1 MPLIFQHLKWAYQK
15 FHLNYTLP
23 FVILVSYTLIGAAI
37 FRNLE
42 LERDQMER
50 ETFRISYDYAM
61 NQLLRRMLEVRCYDA
76 IVRMDEQLQ
85 MNYTSE
91 AIHWFID
98 YLNLTA
104 VIKER
109 NDSSPWSWY
118 GYGLPVAK
126 TRAGQIAS
134 IFYIMIG
141 IPIFLIIL
149 KDVGRLLSKT
159 LRKLYKRVRTAR
171 SKLPTRQ
178 ITRISIPV
186 KALYT
191 SAYSIANSVLAGH
204 KKLSPLEMDAEL
216 AANEQN
222 ELNKKLSRGNAF
234 PIPIAL
240 AILILWIGFS
250 AALFCLWETEWGYL
264 TSVYFFFVSISTV
277 GLGDI
282 VPANKDMM
290 LLNFVLILIGLAL
303 LSMCINLIQVAIEKV
318 IDQLLQQYISEIERV
333 AAMVHNN
340 GEFDGEETT
349 NFEIGMAADFMA
361 VPFIKPQKSIL
372 GFPRAAKDW
381 LAGKIANNLI
391 SSRLEASQ
399 SDEESENESHASARS
414 PRHGRLMSITM
425 RRMGE
430 RLQCSRPAIKA
441 VQAIEKARLDTNE
454 KDFQS
459 IVFSKFLTNSKL
471 ERLVQQYYEEQPTTA
486 SKAVQ
491 TEPLLKHLLASPE
504 LELTLLEDSKT
515 SVVDEG
521 IAKQLYESTSTFGMD
536 DDDSMVSKAYYDA
549 HLSDTYASP
558 HSSVDVI
565 MQTLKRSQLS
575 LEYADEQHSDTCHFE
590 VPTIQTESRSSGQI
604 SGATISSLHRSDSS
618 CVFSVPFADFERS
631 RDIIRNRRCASCCH
645 VPGYSQLR
653 NIPPRRRSLD
663 AATNARLRYLVGI
676 LPDDFALTHLPE
688 TFERQ
693 LRHPENSVK
702 NHVNHLD
709 NRVSGEDAESFM
721 GNLLGTLQYEDTF
734 YCT

>member
-1 MPLIFQHLKWAYQK
+1 
-15 FHLNYTLP
+15 
-23 FVILVSYTLIGAAI
+23 
-37 FRNLE
+37 
-42 LERDQMER
+42 
-50 ETFRISYDYAM
+50 
-61 NQLLRRMLEVRCYDA
+61 LRRVLEVRCYDA

-118 GYGLPVAK
+118 GSMFYAGQLYTTIGYGLPVAK

-141 IPIFLIIL
+141 IPVFLIIL
-149 KDVGRLLSKT
+149 KEVGRLLSKA

-171 SKLPTRQ
+171 SKLPTRK
-178 ITRISIPV
+178 ITRIGTPL

-191 SAYSIANSVLAGH
+191 SAYSIANSAFSER
-204 KKLSPLEMDAEL
+204 KKLSPLEMDAEI
-216 AANEQN
+216 AVNEQN
-222 ELNKKLSRGNAF
+222 ELNKKLNRGNAF

-240 AILILWIGFS
+240 AMLILWIGFS

-333 AAMVHNN
+333 AAIVHNI
-340 GEFDGEETT
+340 GEFDGEESTK
-349 NFEIGMAADFMA
+349 FEIGMAADFMA
-361 VPFIKPQKSIL
+361 VPFIKPQKSIWS
-372 GFPRAAKDW
+372 FPRAAKDW

-399 SDEESENESHASARS
+399 SDEESETESHASAPS
-414 PRHGRLMSITM
+414 PRQGRLMSLTT
-425 RRMGE
+425 RRIGE
-430 RLQCSRPAIKA
+430 RLRCSRPAIKA
-441 VQAIEKARLDTNE
+441 AQAIEKARLDTDE
-454 KDFQS
+454 DDFQS

-491 TEPLLKHLLASPE
+491 TEPLFKHLLASPE
-504 LELTLLEDSKT
+504 LELRLLGDSKI
-515 SVVDEG
+515 SVVDVAIEN
-521 IAKQLYESTSTFGMD
+521 QLYESASTFGMD
-536 DDDSMVSKAYYDA
+536 DDDSMVSKAYYDV
-549 HLSDTYASP
+549 HLSDMYASP
-558 HSSVDVI
+558 HSSVSVI
-565 MQTLKRSQLS
+565 TQTPKHSQLS
-575 LEYADEQHSDTCHFE
+575 LDHVDGQHNDTHRWPVDGASRLNMGKHYRPHSNKLLFRSPSDT
-590 VPTIQTESRSSGQI
+590 S
-604 SGATISSLHRSDSS
+604 
-618 CVFSVPFADFERS
+618 
-631 RDIIRNRRCASCCH
+631 
-645 VPGYSQLR
+645 
-653 NIPPRRRSLD
+653 
-663 AATNARLRYLVGI
+663 
-676 LPDDFALTHLPE
+676 
-688 TFERQ
+688 
-693 LRHPENSVK
+693 
-702 NHVNHLD
+702 
-709 NRVSGEDAESFM
+709 
-721 GNLLGTLQYEDTF
+721 
-734 YCT
+734 